1 MNQFGF
7 MLETILSLNVRST
20 SSPHLHIDLEERT
33 YIHRLH
39 RDNLIHVC
47 VICVVDLKMISLLSC
62 FHGGGLIGI
71 DTGCCK
77 QYSLIHL
84 RAKRVVAQV
93 SSHHIHY
100 FNRKCP

>member
-47 VICVVDLKMISLLSC
+47 VICVVDLKM
-62 FHGGGLIGI
+62 
-71 DTGCCK
+71 
-77 QYSLIHL
+77 
-84 RAKRVVAQV
+84 KRCYHV
-93 SSHHIHY
+93 SMGEV
-100 FNRKCP
+100 